1 MLVQDGFRFIL
12 IKADQINLG
21 IEWTNKCRWGKGR
34 KDALCWEI
42 SAQKTSSECIL
53 FSLFLQR
60 GTMAQRG

>member
-1 MLVQDGFRFIL
+1 MLVQDGFHFVL

-42 SAQKTSSECIL
+42 SAQKTSSECVL
-53 FSLFLQR
+53 FSLFL
-60 GTMAQRG
+60 